1 MRGMEGVWFQVS
13 ETADLLLAAETA
25 MVLGFHSVS
34 QEFPV
39 AGTGISDERFPVVLE
54 KTDGCS
60 EIRFQAGG
68 LVITAGREDGISQ
81 VMEKLQEFL
90 EEQGEALHSYRRA
103 KKKVEEE
110 SGKGDLKPVPRPVP
124 PEDWRRKKGL
134 ESLFEPGAFL
144 KDRNGDLLA
153 DACGFLVV
161 VPEECSADT
170 KAAIVNFA
178 FRLGMETTA
187 YELPLFTARKP
198 GGSFIQFTGKGFPR
212 MRLGEEGGNQV
223 IFIDGEGPKLLTFMT
238 QFCNQFPVQSPGFS
252 LAHYMQDLV
261 KAAALKNGDGQLAL
275 LEMTEGEGKRECFVY
290 PELFKEKEKLEALY
304 PNAGLHSV
312 QELVP
317 VWEQETE
324 FPWEVELLKELLENH
339 LFSKA
344 GPGDKVEVWAAVSEP
359 PQVRRKLEQEFSSRL
374 MGCDAELHV
383 ISAYKQGLSW
393 LEEAVVPALSERSFS
408 HKGRIE
414 IAFKP
419 FLRDETEPW
428 VTEDGAVPSY
438 HNIGNAP
445 EHWNDLPIRFLQE
458 LYPAD
463 DILAKR
469 LSISR
474 DQIIFK
480 VYDGNE
486 DITYQVTALEREGGK
501 PLVMSF
507 KVPVE
512 ERPYLDEYPGLGLVH
527 PSPAWCFVR
536 VNGTTVLEQTF
547 PTDTGRVWEHYQKA
561 ILPACRDYADKK
573 TGGKPKKSQ
582 QPIFAR
588 LSLEISIS
596 EPDYDLGFR
605 EDLCSSLDA
614 LFEDLYFAGLDYF
627 KNYGLKYGPQE
638 LLDAPGLIYPVI
650 HNREG
655 RPTVK
660 AALYEYK
667 RDEPCVMVDGKLL
680 PMRPW
685 GEETEFYVSEIA
697 FQNGKISF
705 RISAESD
712 NRKELKKFLTAYG
725 KLLKSR
731 RLPGAEQ
738 LLGNDALVFD
748 CGGAGEVRLFVPKGP
763 ELPKDL
769 SIEEVPMYEN
779 KLVGYEEYLDVMEHL
794 KRVPGIS
801 VERVGTSYEGRVI
814 YGVRFL
820 TRRKGYVSRVKLLTQ
835 SPSEYINARHHAN
848 EVSSTNAAFL
858 LIRRLLTDPEYRAL
872 PERLNLMIV
881 PMENPDGAAVHYE
894 LQKEHP
900 HWKLH
905 IARYNALGKE
915 FAHEYFNPHTI
926 HREAA
931 AARKIWYDLL
941 PDVQVDN
948 HGVPSHEWEQPFS
961 GYTPPAFKGFWLP
974 RSLLYGYFWMTCE
987 AEYGGNDALNKQMEK
1002 AVAEAINQSE
1012 EAVRW
1017 NREWAGRFEKYAHK
1031 WLPKLFPADY
1041 YQGMINYWIS
1051 CPYAPDHTYN
1061 SVKYPWITTVCYTSE
1076 AADETAQG
1084 EYLGL
1089 CADIHYRHD
1098 IAVIDL
1104 LFTNSSVYQAGTEKR
1119 GEKLYFSC
1127 IRTRPVICGEEG
1139 I

>member
-1 MRGMEGVWFQVS
+1 MREMEGVWFQVS
-13 ETADLLLAAETA
+13 EAAELRLAAETA

-39 AGTGISDERFPVVLE
+39 AGSGISDERLKVFLE
-54 KTDGCS
+54 TTDGCS
-60 EIRFQAGG
+60 EIRFRAGK
-68 LVITAGREDGISQ
+68 LVISAGREDGICQ
-81 VMEKLQEFL
+81 VMENLHQFL
-90 EEQGEALHSYRRA
+90 EEQGEALGSFRRA
-103 KKKVEEE
+103 KKNVECE
-110 SGKGDLKPVPRPVP
+110 SLKGGPKPVS
-124 PEDWRRKKGL
+124 PEDWRGKKGL
-134 ESLFEPGAFL
+134 ESLFEPGDFF
-144 KDRNGDLLA
+144 KDQNGDLLA
-153 DACGFLVV
+153 DACDFLVV
-161 VPEECSADT
+161 VPEECCANT
-170 KAAIVNFA
+170 RAAILNFA

-187 YELPLFTARKP
+187 YELPVFTTKKP
-198 GGSFIQFTGKGFPR
+198 EGSFIEFTGTGFPR
-212 MRLGEEGGNQV
+212 MRLEEEGNNQV
-223 IFIDGEGPKLLTFMT
+223 IFIDGRGSELLTFMT
-238 QFCNQFPVQSPGFS
+238 NFCNQFPVQSPGFH

-261 KAAALKNGDGQLAL
+261 KGAALKNGDGQLAL
-275 LEMTEGEGKRECFVY
+275 LELTEGEGQRECFVY
-290 PELFKEKEKLEALY
+290 PELFTEKKELESLY
-304 PNAGLHSV
+304 PDAELHSV

-324 FPWEVELLKELLENH
+324 FPWEVDILRELLEKH

-344 GPGDKVEVWAAVSEP
+344 KPGDQVEVWAAVSEP
-359 PQVRRKLEQEFSSRL
+359 PEVRRKLKQEFSNRL
-374 MGCDAELHV
+374 HGCDAELHV

-393 LEEAVVPALSERSFS
+393 LEEAVVPVLSGRSFTDES
-408 HKGRIE
+408 RIE

-419 FLRDETEPW
+419 FLKDPAEGW
-428 VTEDGAVPSY
+428 ATEDGAVPSY
-438 HNIGNAP
+438 HNIGDAP

-463 DILAKR
+463 DILANK

-474 DQIIFK
+474 DQVIFK
-480 VYDGNE
+480 AYDGNE
-486 DITYQVTALEREGGK
+486 DITYQVTALEREGGE
-501 PLVMSF
+501 PMVMSF

-527 PSPAWCFVR
+527 PSPAWCFAR
-536 VNGTTVLEQTF
+536 INGTTVTEQTF
-547 PTDTGRVWEHYQKA
+547 QTDTGRVWDHYQRA
-561 ILPACRDYADKK
+561 ILPACRAYADKK
-573 TGGKPKKSQ
+573 TGGQPKRSG

-588 LSLEISIS
+588 LSLEINIS
-596 EPDYDLGFR
+596 EPDYRMGFR

-614 LFEDLYFAGLDYF
+614 LFEDLYFAGLDFF
-627 KNYGLKYGPQE
+627 KNYGMKYGPKE

-655 RPTVK
+655 RPAVK
-660 AALYEYK
+660 AVLYEYK
-667 RDEPCVMVDGKLL
+667 KSEPCVTVKGKAL
-680 PMRPW
+680 PPRPW
-685 GEETEFYVSEIA
+685 GEETQFYVREIS
-697 FQNGKISF
+697 FENGKNTF

-712 NRKELKKFLTAYG
+712 NRKELKKFLRAYG
-725 KLLKSR
+725 KLLEAG
-731 RLPGAEQ
+731 RLSGAKG
-738 LLGNDALVFD
+738 LSGNNVLVFD
-748 CGGAGEVRLFVPKGP
+748 CGAAGEVSVSVPESPKP
-763 ELPKDL
+763 LKDL
-769 SIEEVPMYEN
+769 SVEEVPMYEN
-779 KLVGYEEYLDVMEHL
+779 KLVGYEEYLEVMEHL

-801 VERVGTSYEGRVI
+801 VERVGISYEGRLI

-820 TRRKGYVSRVKLLTQ
+820 TKRKGYVSRVKLLTQ

-858 LIRRLLTDPEYRAL
+858 LIRRLLTDPQYREL

-881 PMENPDGAAVHYE
+881 PMENPDGASIHYE

-900 HWKLH
+900 YWKLH

-926 HREAA
+926 HREAS

-974 RSLLYGYFWMTCE
+974 RSLLYGYFWSIGDR
-987 AEYGGNDALNKQMEK
+987 EYAGNETLNKQIEK
-1002 AVAEAINQSE
+1002 AVAEAVNQSG

-1017 NREWAGRFEKYAHK
+1017 NKEWAERFEKYAHR

-1041 YQGMINYWIS
+1041 YQGMINYWIYY
-1051 CPYAPDHTYN
+1051 PYTPDHTYN

-1089 CADIHYRHD
+1089 CADIHCRHD

-1104 LFTNSSVYQAGTEKR
+1104 LLTNSSVYQAEAERR
-1119 GEKLYFSC
+1119 GERLALSC
-1127 IRTRPVICGEEG
+1127 IRTRPVICREETEG
-1139 I
+1139 K